1 MSVDENK
8 IAVQHVEDFDKEHH
22 VQTEFEDLPESL
34 RELSTHELT
43 KMGKWTTMKMDLI
56 IMPAL
61 TILYILNY
69 LDRQNIAASK
79 LANIMVDLDMSV
91 QQYNTCVS
99 ILFVGYI
106 LMQIPSNLVLS
117 KIQWPAVWICSAV
130 VGWGAVSAA
139 TAAVHSFGGLLA
151 CRFMLGFVEA
161 VFFPGAFYYLSMFYN
176 RKQIALRTAILY
188 SGSQLGNAFGTL
200 LAIGILELDGHAG
213 LEGWRWLF
221 LIEGVITI
229 GIALVFVTYLPNSN
243 KKIWTFS
250 QQQLDWLKWNYE
262 RDQKQQDESNE
273 VTALQGFLL
282 AVKDPKTW
290 LMCGTLYATYTA
302 AAVNNFFPTVVGGL
316 GFGRNMTYVLT
327 APPFILCVVAM
338 LCNGFHSDK
347 MGERYLH
354 IALPLTITVV
364 ANIIAVSTLNV
375 GARYF
380 AMCLMPLSFY
390 SSAICQLSWIS
401 GSLSQPAVKRAA
413 SIAIINAIC
422 NTPNIWTSYLYYD
435 SPRYVAAFSVNLG
448 AAVAAFLSATASY
461 FYLRRQNQR
470 LDQGKPMGSSG
481 PTPVQQANGFRYML

>member
-1 MSVDENK
+1 MSADDNK
-8 IAVQHVEDFDKEHH
+8 SATQHVEGFDK
-22 VQTEFEDLPESL
+22 VQDIQHDLEGLPESL
-34 RELSTHELT
+34 RELSQQDLL
-43 KMGKWTTMKMDLI
+43 KLGKWTTLKLDIM

-79 LANIMVDLDMSV
+79 LANIMKDLDMSV

-117 KIQWPAVWICSAV
+117 KIKWPAAWICSAV
-130 VGWGAVSAA
+130 VGWGAVSAC
-139 TAAVHSFGGLLA
+139 TAAVSSFGGLVA
-151 CRFMLGFVEA
+151 ARFCLGFVEA
-161 VFFPGAFYYLSMFYN
+161 VFFPGAFFYLSMFYN

-200 LAIGILELDGHAG
+200 LAIGILKLDGHHG

-221 LIEGVITI
+221 LIEGVLTI
-229 GIALVFVTYLPNSN
+229 GIALIFVTYLPNSN
-243 KKIWTFS
+243 KNIWTFT

-262 RDQKQQDESNE
+262 RDQKQQDESDE
-273 VTALQGFLL
+273 VTAMQGFLL

-290 LMCGTLYATYTA
+290 LMCSTLYATYTA

-316 GFGRNMTYVLT
+316 GFGRNLTYVLT
-327 APPFILCVVAM
+327 APPFILCVIAM

-354 IALPLTITVV
+354 IALPLIITVI
-364 ANIIAVSTLNV
+364 ANIIAVSTLNI

-380 AMCLMPLSFY
+380 AMCLLPLSFY

-448 AAVAAFLSATASY
+448 AAVVASASASATY
-461 FYLRRQNQR
+461 FYLRRQNQ
-470 LDQGKPMGSSG
+470 LMDQGKPLGRSG

>member
-1 MSVDENK
+1 MSVNENK
-8 IAVQHVEDFDKEHH
+8 IAIQHVENFDK
-22 VQTEFEDLPESL
+22 VQDVQHDFEDLPESL
-34 RELSTHELT
+34 RELSQQELA
-43 KMGKWTTMKMDLI
+43 KIGKWTTLKLDCI
-56 IMPAL
+56 VMPAL

-79 LANIMVDLDMSV
+79 LANIMRDLNMSV
-91 QQYNTCVS
+91 QQYNTCALV
-99 ILFVGYI
+99 
-106 LMQIPSNLVLS
+106 LMQVPSNLVLS
-117 KIQWPAVWICSAV
+117 KIKWPAVWICSAV
-130 VGWGAVSAA
+130 AGWGAVSAA
-139 TAAVHSFGGLLA
+139 TAAVSSYGSLLA
-151 CRFMLGFVEA
+151 CRLCLGVVEA
-161 VFFPGAFYYLSMFYN
+161 VFFPGAFFYLSMFYN

-200 LAIGILELDGHAG
+200 LAIGILKLDGHHG
-213 LEGWRWLF
+213 LQGWRWLF
-221 LIEGVITI
+221 LIEGVLTI
-229 GIALVFVTYLPNSN
+229 GFALIFVLYLPNSN

-262 RDQKQQDESNE
+262 RDLKQQDASDE

-282 AVKDPKTW
+282 AVRDPKTW
-290 LMCGTLYATYTA
+290 LMCSTLYATYTA

-316 GFGRNMTYVLT
+316 GFGRNLTYVLT
-327 APPFILCVVAM
+327 APPFLLCVVAM

-354 IALPLTITVV
+354 IALPLIITVL
-364 ANIIAVSTLNV
+364 ANIIAVSTLNI

-380 AMCLMPLSFY
+380 AMCIMPLSFY

-448 AAVAAFLSATASY
+448 AAVVAFASATATY
-461 FYLRRQNQR
+461 FYLRRQNQMM
-470 LDQGKPMGSSG
+470 DQGKPLGRSG